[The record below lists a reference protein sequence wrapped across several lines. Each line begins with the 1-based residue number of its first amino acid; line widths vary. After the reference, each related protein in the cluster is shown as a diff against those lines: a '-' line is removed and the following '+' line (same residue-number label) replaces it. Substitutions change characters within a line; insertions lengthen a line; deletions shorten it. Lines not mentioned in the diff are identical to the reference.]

1 MDWKRKH
8 TTTNTFF
15 KKETP
20 TQTHELF
27 FNLCYQESDLYV
39 IYIDIKTC
47 KEKIEKTTTNA
58 TDIKIIQEKC
68 KK

>member
-1 MDWKRKH
+1 M
-8 TTTNTFF
+8 
-15 KKETP
+15 
-20 TQTHELF
+20 
-27 FNLCYQESDLYV
+27 CYQESDLYV